1 MVGNHHR
8 RDGKA
13 HSDDGV
19 GWSGNKKKKG
29 KSLFFFVL
37 YIAYVF
43 YVIHS
48 RIWTDHRVK
57 LHVTYFVYVCVIAI
71 VNIIT

>member
-1 MVGNHHR
+1 MVGSHHR

-37 YIAYVF
+37 LLRTF
-43 YVIHS
+43 S
-48 RIWTDHRVK
+48 T
-57 LHVTYFVYVCVIAI
+57 
-71 VNIIT
+71 